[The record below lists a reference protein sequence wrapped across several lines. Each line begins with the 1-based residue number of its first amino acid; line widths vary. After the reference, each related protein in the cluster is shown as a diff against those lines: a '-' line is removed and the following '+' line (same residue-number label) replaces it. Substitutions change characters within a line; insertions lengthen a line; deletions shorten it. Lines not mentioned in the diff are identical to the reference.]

1 MIVILSTAL
10 FTVITGTGMS
20 NFVPVFAEEDECEN
34 NGDDS
39 CNEQTQK
46 TILKNE
52 CKIENEIE
60 NDHRSDENVNG
71 EIGNGDVICS
81 IGPNGNGIVDEDPF
95 DLTREECIECFE
107 QLSDSQVL
115 QLSVTLND
123 KFGTDIGGTRAEIL
137 DQTCEALEQGLPHP
151 GLVPGDVGEA
161 LEEIDTVS
169 EALPNAIVACLRGE
183 LP

>member
-1 MIVILSTAL
+1 MLIIVILSTGFL
-10 FTVITGTGMS
+10 TVITGTGMS

-60 NDHRSDENVNG
+60 NDHRSDENA
-71 EIGNGDVICS
+71 EIGNGDVISS

-95 DLTREECIECFE
+95 ELTREECIECFE
-107 QLSDSQVL
+107 PLSDSQVLL

-137 DQTCEALEQGLPHP
+137 DQICEALEQVLPHP

-161 LEEIDTVS
+161 LE
-169 EALPNAIVACLRGE
+169 
-183 LP
+183 